1 MPFGTHD
8 EKGYLRKVPLSE
20 ELLRRKHRNLT
31 VIDSIS
37 DNATVFSDLLAKRMI
52 MPAIQQTA
60 GDPGWVIRWREY
72 DGRKVVHF
80 MNTKL
85 KALPHPTAK
94 DIGQTAVV
102 KNIES
107 LIQNNVLEFQFDA
120 KKFPVTAL
128 ALYSP
133 EIGRAHV

>member
-1 MPFGTHD
+1 
-8 EKGYLRKVPLSE
+8 
-20 ELLRRKHRNLT
+20 
-31 VIDSIS
+31 
-37 DNATVFSDLLAKRMI
+37 
-52 MPAIQQTA
+52 
-60 GDPGWVIRWREY
+60 
-72 DGRKVVHF
+72 

-133 EIGRAHV
+133 ELGGNTRNVSLNQIHDKVIMKVDLTDIAVYAVAQ